1 MVNLRHERIRRFIE
15 DQFLVEFD
23 ETLNADSDLFKE
35 GVIDSFGYVQ
45 FCRFLEKAFGI
56 TFSEAEMTG
65 NVMVSLRQ
73 FDEGVGSKLDLASG

>member
-1 MVNLRHERIRRFIE
+1 LVNTRLEQIRRFVE
-15 DQFLVEFD
+15 DQFLVQFD

-45 FCRFLEKAFGI
+45 FCRFLEKTFGI
-56 TFSEAEMTG
+56 TFSESEMTG

-73 FDEGVGSKLDLASG
+73 IDEGVARKLGPASG

>member
-1 MVNLRHERIRRFIE
+1 LVNPRHEQIRRFIE

-45 FCRFLEKAFGI
+45 FCRFLEKTFGI

-73 FDEGVGSKLDLASG
+73 FDEGVARKLGPASG

>member
-1 MVNLRHERIRRFIE
+1 MVNPRHEQIRRFIE

-45 FCRFLEKAFGI
+45 FCRFLEKTFGI

-73 FDEGVGSKLDLASG
+73 FDEGVARKLDPASG

>member
-1 MVNLRHERIRRFIE
+1 VVNLRHERIRRFIE

-45 FCRFLEKAFGI
+45 FCRFLEKTFGI

-73 FDEGVGSKLDLASG
+73 FDEGVGSKLDPASG

>member
-1 MVNLRHERIRRFIE
+1 MVDPRFDLIRRFIE

-23 ETLNADSDLFKE
+23 ETLTADSDLFKE

-45 FCRFLEKAFGI
+45 FCRFLEKTFSI
-56 TFSEAEMTG
+56 TFSESEMTG

-73 FDEGVGSKLDLASG
+73 FEDGVARKLGPANG